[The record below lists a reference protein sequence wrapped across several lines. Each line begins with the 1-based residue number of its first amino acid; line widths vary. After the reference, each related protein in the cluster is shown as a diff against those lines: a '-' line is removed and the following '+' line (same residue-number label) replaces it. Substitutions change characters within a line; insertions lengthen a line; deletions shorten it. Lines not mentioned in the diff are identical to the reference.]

1 MGKGGGKSSA
11 RGGGGGST
19 ESKNFTVNGSKI
31 SVDGD
36 TINMTKRGAYQD
48 TLSIETSLSADGKT
62 STTTETRLYK
72 SNSGAM
78 YEVTEKVTTRE
89 RSVAEQSRMDAVNPI
104 RSAGPVMTYTNAT
117 NRFDTKI
124 EITKVKKRR

>member
-11 RGGGGGST
+11 RGGGGSS

-36 TINMTKRGAYQD
+36 TINMTKRGAYQE

-78 YEVTEKVTTRE
+78 YEVTEKVTMRE
-89 RSVAEQSRMDAVNPI
+89 RSTAEQARMDVVNPI
-104 RSAGPVMTYTNAT
+104 RSAGSVMTYTNST

-124 EITKVKKRR
+124 EITKVKRRR